1 MNSDFEWRK
10 NDLLDIITKLD
21 DERILNI
28 IYCFVIGVTNQK
40 LNLEGR

>member
-1 MNSDFEWRK
+1 MSSDFEWRK

-28 IYCFVIGVTNQK
+28 IHCFIIGLIFKN
-40 LNLEGR
+40 R